1 MKRKL
6 HGCLKLCLHCKPVF
20 QCSFALMA
28 LLMLQCKQR
37 EGRGVFSWCHL
48 YRSDSNCG
56 RELTT
61 AKYSGMV
68 TTPQSLLSL
77 SAVLFSW
84 TKMCLKSTFSLKK
97 EKSFTQKHNK
107 PTRSFMASG
116 LIELNIT
123 WEEVR
128 MEEKGFA
135 SSKTTKRYLGKGRS
149 SSLESINS
157 TNHFLRAAQP
167 QPNLHHKLKGV
178 HPSPLRSRVPRSVPA
193 PTSVHARKIQLSVL
207 REQLRFGV
215 PTEIQAVL
223 TRPWKS
229 CGSSVCC

>member
-1 MKRKL
+1 MYFPLFPLLSIPGTITYCLLSGTNMKRKL

-77 SAVLFSW
+77 SAVLFCW

-97 EKSFTQKHNK
+97 KIRALH
-107 PTRSFMASG
+107 RSTINPQGAS
-116 LIELNIT
+116 
-123 WEEVR
+123 W
-128 MEEKGFA
+128 
-135 SSKTTKRYLGKGRS
+135 
-149 SSLESINS
+149 
-157 TNHFLRAAQP
+157 H
-167 QPNLHHKLKGV
+167 
-178 HPSPLRSRVPRSVPA
+178 
-193 PTSVHARKIQLSVL
+193 
-207 REQLRFGV
+207 
-215 PTEIQAVL
+215 QA
-223 TRPWKS
+223 
-229 CGSSVCC
+229 